1 MITGYLVSRSGTD
14 SKGVGPM
21 TRMVAAKSRTST
33 FTSLVKGSAN
43 AVRSSRQFRRGW
55 SGGIDH
61 SKVVKLG

>member
-33 FTSLVKGSAN
+33 FTGLVKGSRYRLSVQ
-43 AVRSSRQFRRGW
+43 AVNSVGAGPAVSITRKW
-55 SGGIDH
+55 
-61 SKVVKLG
+61 